1 VPQIPLRE
9 WLERNFPDFDIGYG
23 YPSQCAALFPDAPV
37 AQEDNLI
44 ALTSATSR
52 YIGTDDI
59 GRQPSYVAEDPRINE
74 ELQRLQVAYV
84 AADLAL
90 GTLIRQMADY
100 ITLDKTGQ
108 FPYRRVLIEVQRGE
122 VLMEADRNA
131 KRPAKR
137 ADGSMYLQ
145 AESDNAYAL
154 LFRAHDDGW
163 LMVQLTSALY
173 KKMMVEVAFAPS
185 QQRPPIAS
193 SGDNIPTVPVDGRAT
208 ASEKRVSLHP
218 PHPHIKK
225 LQVRRPECC
234 IDNRLAQG
242 RAAQLTAVH
251 CALCATKVA
260 AHTRA
265 PQCAPLDVQPCLHRR
280 ARAHKGHLQDA
291 IDAKKKADHEA
302 PAKLAPVKREGST
315 SGAKPRQVV
324 NVSDDEDDAPK
335 QDTEEFN
342 TPNSKGGRGAAA
354 QRTPTLMY
362 AISRTPTDAELTAHM
377 KTLQAQARAAAAA
390 KGAPTTERRHG
401 LFSRKE
407 RGTNKVQRSA
417 EGYLVRRPP
426 YGAARDVTQPDRLGP
441 SLPCRRRS
449 V

>member
-1 VPQIPLRE
+1 MFIVYGLLFTVYCLLFIVYGLLVTVYWQANTVSNDGGTDLGSEPTAKKQRTEAPVEVPKIPLRE
-9 WLERNFPDFDIGYG
+9 WLERNFQDFDIGYG
-23 YPSQCAALFPDAPV
+23 YPSLCAALFPDAPV
-37 AQEDNLI
+37 AQEDNTIL
-44 ALTSATSR
+44 LTSATSR

-59 GRQPSYVAEDPRINE
+59 GRQPLYVAEDARINE

-90 GTLIRQMADY
+90 STLIRQMADY

-122 VLMEADRNA
+122 VLMQADRNA

-260 AHTRA
+260 AHARA

-280 ARAHKGHLQDA
+280 ARAHKG
-291 IDAKKKADHEA
+291 I
-302 PAKLAPVKREGST
+302 
-315 SGAKPRQVV
+315 
-324 NVSDDEDDAPK
+324 
-335 QDTEEFN
+335 
-342 TPNSKGGRGAAA
+342 
-354 QRTPTLMY
+354 
-362 AISRTPTDAELTAHM
+362 
-377 KTLQAQARAAAAA
+377 
-390 KGAPTTERRHG
+390 
-401 LFSRKE
+401 
-407 RGTNKVQRSA
+407 
-417 EGYLVRRPP
+417 
-426 YGAARDVTQPDRLGP
+426 
-441 SLPCRRRS
+441 CRMR
-449 V
+449 

>member
-1 VPQIPLRE
+1 MQANTVSDDGGTYLGSEPATKKPRTAPPVEVPKIPLRE
-9 WLERNFPDFDIGYG
+9 WLEKNRPDLDIGFG
-23 YPSQCAALFPDAPV
+23 YPSLCAALFPDSV
-37 AQEDNLI
+37 EETTI
-44 ALTSATSR
+44 VTSDTPR
-52 YIGTDDI
+52 YFGTEDI
-59 GRQPSYVAEDPRINE
+59 GRQPSYAAEDARINE
-74 ELQRLQVAYV
+74 ELQRLREAYM

-90 GTLIRQMADY
+90 GTIIREMADY

-122 VLMEADRNA
+122 VLMQADRNA

-173 KKMMVEVAFAPS
+173 KKMMAEVAFAPS

-208 ASEKRVSLHP
+208 APEKRVSLHP

-260 AHTRA
+260 AHARA

-280 ARAHKGHLQDA
+280 ARAHKG
-291 IDAKKKADHEA
+291 I
-302 PAKLAPVKREGST
+302 
-315 SGAKPRQVV
+315 
-324 NVSDDEDDAPK
+324 
-335 QDTEEFN
+335 
-342 TPNSKGGRGAAA
+342 
-354 QRTPTLMY
+354 
-362 AISRTPTDAELTAHM
+362 
-377 KTLQAQARAAAAA
+377 
-390 KGAPTTERRHG
+390 
-401 LFSRKE
+401 
-407 RGTNKVQRSA
+407 
-417 EGYLVRRPP
+417 
-426 YGAARDVTQPDRLGP
+426 
-441 SLPCRRRS
+441 CRMR
-449 V
+449 